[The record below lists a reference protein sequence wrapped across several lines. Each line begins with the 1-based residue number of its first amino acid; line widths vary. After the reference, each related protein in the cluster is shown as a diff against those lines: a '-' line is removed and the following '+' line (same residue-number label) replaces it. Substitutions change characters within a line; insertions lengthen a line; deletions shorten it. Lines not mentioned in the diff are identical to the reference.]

1 MIQESNEH
9 PALRSSHQQ
18 GDLGH
23 SPQHQTDAPRISI
36 IIPTLNESDSIGPLL
51 RRINRAMHRDGSTYE
66 VIIVDDHSTDDTISA
81 AQTLAARLELPV
93 RTLLK
98 QGKPG
103 KSYSLLEGF
112 AAAQADILGMIDG
125 DLQYPPEKLPE
136 MLAQLREADIVVG
149 DRRATYMG
157 ASRLRG
163 ALSRTFSSAIGEHL
177 LGMDTDVQSGLKIFR
192 RAAYEQVKLQP
203 TKWGFDVELLSHLVY
218 RGYRIAN
225 IPIDFQQRFSGV
237 SKVSPMAVGLE
248 LLGRAL
254 QLRAQLFGQDAV
266 HAMQRWGVLPQVAA
280 ADAAVTP
287 QPEWAQATTE
297 YAAEPTTQEI
307 RTTTAAYASWL
318 TAHATQDDHEEVASY
333 VEAALEPVE
342 VGGQQMHP
350 FAPIQRYASARRTF
364 TRPQLVTLAII
375 AALWVAGLFIFHT
388 GVLVAT
394 VALITIVYVGDL
406 LLTMLLAVR
415 TLGDSPEIRIDDQVV
430 RDLADAPWPA
440 YTILCP
446 LYKEAEI
453 VPQFVQ
459 AMGQMDYPVE
469 RLQILF
475 LTEESDA
482 ETRAAIAALHLPPH
496 FEIVTV
502 PDGQPRTKPRAC
514 NYGLLRATG
523 DFVVIYDA
531 EDVPDPLQLKK
542 AVLAF
547 AQHGED
553 LACVQAKLNFYNP
566 EQNAL
571 TRWFTTE
578 YSLWFDLTL
587 PGLQWARTALP
598 LGGTSNHFR
607 ASVLRRVGAWDPFNV
622 TEDCDLGLRL
632 AEHRLHTVML
642 DSTTMEE
649 ANSDMRN
656 WVRQRSRWIKG
667 YMQSY
672 LVHMRRP
679 QRYVQQGRLLDFLAL
694 QVVVG
699 GRSATLFLNPIMWG
713 LLAVYIT
720 LAPVVGNF
728 FHALYPAPIFYMS
741 IGCFVFGNFLYVYSY
756 LVACVRRQHYQLM
769 PWVLLVPVYWIMMS
783 VAASVAL
790 FQLILK
796 PFYWEK
802 TQHGLHLRHQPS
814 LLENL
819 QQQVAAGIERVTQTG
834 IQVIVPSGTQP
845 SLAAAE

>member
-1 MIQESNEH
+1 ANRKKNLMIQESNEH

-93 RTLLK
+93 LTLLK

-375 AALWVAGLFIFHT
+375 AALWVAGLFVFHT
-388 GVLVAT
+388 GV
-394 VALITIVYVGDL
+394 
-406 LLTMLLAVR
+406 
-415 TLGDSPEIRIDDQVV
+415 
-430 RDLADAPWPA
+430 
-440 YTILCP
+440 
-446 LYKEAEI
+446 
-453 VPQFVQ
+453 
-459 AMGQMDYPVE
+459 
-469 RLQILF
+469 
-475 LTEESDA
+475 
-482 ETRAAIAALHLPPH
+482 
-496 FEIVTV
+496 
-502 PDGQPRTKPRAC
+502 
-514 NYGLLRATG
+514 
-523 DFVVIYDA
+523 
-531 EDVPDPLQLKK
+531 
-542 AVLAF
+542 
-547 AQHGED
+547 
-553 LACVQAKLNFYNP
+553 
-566 EQNAL
+566 
-571 TRWFTTE
+571 
-578 YSLWFDLTL
+578 
-587 PGLQWARTALP
+587 
-598 LGGTSNHFR
+598 
-607 ASVLRRVGAWDPFNV
+607 
-622 TEDCDLGLRL
+622 
-632 AEHRLHTVML
+632 
-642 DSTTMEE
+642 
-649 ANSDMRN
+649 
-656 WVRQRSRWIKG
+656 
-667 YMQSY
+667 
-672 LVHMRRP
+672 
-679 QRYVQQGRLLDFLAL
+679 
-694 QVVVG
+694 
-699 GRSATLFLNPIMWG
+699 
-713 LLAVYIT
+713 
-720 LAPVVGNF
+720 
-728 FHALYPAPIFYMS
+728 
-741 IGCFVFGNFLYVYSY
+741 
-756 LVACVRRQHYQLM
+756 
-769 PWVLLVPVYWIMMS
+769 
-783 VAASVAL
+783 
-790 FQLILK
+790 
-796 PFYWEK
+796 
-802 TQHGLHLRHQPS
+802 
-814 LLENL
+814 
-819 QQQVAAGIERVTQTG
+819 
-834 IQVIVPSGTQP
+834 
-845 SLAAAE
+845 